1 MNGKSKK
8 SKHKKKLSDDLPDIH
23 DYKKEIFKNDNNNNR
38 QHRSDSDTKNQG
50 IRSSRKRKHTK
61 ISHGSIEN
69 HLAEIVMADCQDYK
83 GKKVRFSKIEVIEVE
98 SWKKINLKLTAEENL
113 DELMKI
119 SQGKKERNKNVSCTC
134 VII

>member
-23 DYKKEIFKNDNNNNR
+23 DSKKELFKNVDNNNR

-50 IRSSRKRKHTK
+50 IRSSRRRKHTK
-61 ISHGSIEN
+61 ISHGNTEN
-69 HLAEIVMADCQDYK
+69 HLEEIVMADSQEFK
-83 GKKVRFSKIEVIEVE
+83 GKKVRFTKIEIIDVE
-98 SWKKINLKLTAEENL
+98 SWKKLNLKLTAEENL